1 MHSQFFRKIKL
12 IFITSVS
19 HHPKII
25 NDIIESI
32 SKTGRILTIETRS
45 HDQIYVA
52 FLNEMSEQDKK
63 SFLDLLEKN
72 GSGSFAFSN
81 CSFGLVFCRRCRQKV
96 IHQLKDIRSEVFLT
110 P

>member
-1 MHSQFFRKIKL
+1 MHSQFFRKITL

-32 SKTGRILTIETRS
+32 SKTGRILKIETRS

-52 FLNEMSEQDKK
+52 FLNEMSKQDKK
-63 SFLDLLEKN
+63 NHFLERKIGN
-72 GSGSFAFSN
+72 FSQKTDGRWN
-81 CSFGLVFCRRCRQKV
+81 KLNVNNEFHDDGLNNKT
-96 IHQLKDIRSEVFLT
+96 KIR
-110 P
+110 